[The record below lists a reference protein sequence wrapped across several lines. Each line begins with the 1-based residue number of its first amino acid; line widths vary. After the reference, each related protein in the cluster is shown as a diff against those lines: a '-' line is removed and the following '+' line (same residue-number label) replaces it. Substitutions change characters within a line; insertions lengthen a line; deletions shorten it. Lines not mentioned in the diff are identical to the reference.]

1 MRFLNA
7 FFEALFGTAQ
17 RCQATLVVLG
27 LGVVALNPGLIAS
40 AVSLLVAELAPLL
53 GPALAIC
60 IVVGGIRMIVF
71 GKGKK

>member
-17 RCQATLVVLG
+17 RCQATLIVLG
-27 LGVVALNPGLIAS
+27 LGVVVINPGLLAAAANQLI
-40 AVSLLVAELAPLL
+40 AELMPLL